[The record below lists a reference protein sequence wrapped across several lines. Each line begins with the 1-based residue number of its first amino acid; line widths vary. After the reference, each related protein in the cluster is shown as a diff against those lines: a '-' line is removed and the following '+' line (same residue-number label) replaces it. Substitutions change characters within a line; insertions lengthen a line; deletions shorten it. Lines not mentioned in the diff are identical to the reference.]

1 MAAVGVD
8 VDYLATHLG
17 MPETNLSLAISDPT
31 ADLVN
36 AILAAVATKAHE
48 FDTLF
53 SQKLQLEVELETSVR
68 GAEAQRDASNETARK
83 ALKDL
88 EDIRQKL
95 NQQETA
101 RQALE
106 NELQALKSSS
116 STSQSDIDTLRS
128 RITSL
133 ETSNRESLAIIDTKN
148 ATNEAL
154 SQELQAQ
161 HQKNLKLSQ
170 EVTALQQAVQN
181 ANAVASSAKIREQGL
196 QRQLEAAKRDVEWT
210 DQELKKKTA
219 EALSYRKEKGA
230 RIAELQRQNDD
241 AQSTVES
248 LKRGEQQLRQRL
260 QDAQKKADD
269 ALAKVQQL
277 EEAAAR
283 REEDFQQKVDR
294 LERLHELTEQQNAT
308 QKNRLRAMEERESQV
323 KRECEEKVQQ
333 ISKELATLNMDKEEL
348 AQANE
353 SLQAEV
359 GRLEAMLASGAGGSP
374 GRPGSAPQT
383 PRPLNGSMY
392 RPSSPFAT
400 PGSLR
405 KSISATQALD
415 EYYKVK
421 GQLNVEKQ
429 RSSNLAKDLED
440 VLEQLQAKAPELE
453 ELYAENERLQSEIK
467 NMSHLSD
474 ESFHERDIAKKAA
487 RKAESA
493 ASQAQ
498 AEISI
503 LRNQLRDL
511 GAQIQM
517 LLFNMHCR
525 EKGLS
530 ELSIEE
536 TLHLQKLERGQVEGN
551 ADNINSMILQRLVV
565 FKDIQELQEKNEK
578 LLQVT
583 HELGQSM
590 ESEEAIATKNQ
601 AVEDHRERIRL
612 QQELDVFKDTLRG
625 FQIKTESITKER
637 DLFRRIVES
646 RVSGDELAS
655 ALGHAPQDGV
665 LVSIED
671 NSPADSG
678 VFDYATLLEEIRK
691 EFDDYRKEQT
701 TDRKT
706 LKEQIEKLS
715 AERNRLQSEVSRIT
729 SQLSLASER
738 FDMLK
743 SNYAA
748 LEHEN
753 KELQRRNQTL
763 SESAAK
769 QDIRTQNV
777 AEELV
782 EARAVVESM
791 RTENANLKA
800 EKNLWQDI
808 QDRLSRD
815 NENLVQEKSRLNGL
829 LATHQTLQNER
840 ELAEAETK
848 RRLQANIDTLEAEL
862 TSTKRK
868 LAEEV
873 EEAKKA
879 QLRKEFDAQQSQ
891 KRIDELSANLGQVR
905 EELVA
910 VKTSRDHL
918 QSRVDELTIQLRSAD
933 ERAERLQPRP
943 TPRPGS
949 MVSTFDE
956 NTAQHDSDER
966 IQELI
971 HEATDLRRD
980 LEMTRSQLEDAQA
993 QVERYKELSQA
1004 SEEELER
1011 LNSAQEQYTQ
1021 EMDHTLA
1028 TKDATIKELEQRVAD
1043 LSSELSRSNGELS
1056 ALRDA
1061 QADIIRRFEEEKNIL
1076 DEEVKRLKAEEEH
1089 YISSSQFHQQDLRAQ
1104 ADIATAAQEAYENEV
1119 MKHGETAKALSNVR
1133 NEYNQLKTSIAK
1145 YKAEAESAKA
1155 TLMQSESSWD
1165 ERRQKFEQEISE
1177 IRTRWEDANAQNKIL
1192 HQQLE
1197 NVTAQI
1203 ASLQESRAAN
1213 DESLETISAQPNGS
1227 DADKYR
1233 ELSNYLRREKDI
1245 LEVQYELKVQDAQRL
1260 QQQLEY
1266 AQSQLDE
1273 TRLKLEQERRSQGD
1287 KDRNT
1292 MAHKD
1297 LMSKLEELNL
1307 FRESSAALRTEA
1319 RQTQAQL
1326 TEKIAKIAELE
1337 STIQPLEAQI
1347 EELQSQYSFKEAEM
1361 KQLQEDR
1368 DRWQK
1373 RTEDILSKHGRTDPA
1388 EVEELKQKV
1397 ASLESERNAL
1407 QEAET
1412 PLQAKIEELE
1422 QSIATKEADWAVTR
1436 EKLINS
1442 AKERSRVLTAA
1453 KNQVVTEKEQLQR
1466 SFDEVTEELAST
1478 KEELENFR
1486 RAKSELEEQ
1495 VSEFKRQVESLQA
1508 EAHTATPLVQ
1518 PSELPDSQ
1526 AAISELQSQLTAVRS
1541 ELETVLS
1548 QKAGIEQELQ
1558 STRDQLESAVAGQE
1572 RNATEAH
1579 TQTNGDSVM
1588 ETSNESRHN
1597 GSAENTLVQPL
1608 SDDERKKLEEQIAA
1622 SESRAAE
1629 WEAKAKEL
1637 EQNQDTIVKHRSDK
1651 MKEALNKRLSEFKAS
1666 MESERAQLQ
1675 QDKERLEADLN
1686 LRLEQERKIWE
1697 SERQS
1702 ELRVPSTPQ
1711 QPKLEAPLATP
1722 TAAVPDLNNLGD
1734 HEIRELVSK
1743 NATVRSI
1750 VQNNIKSK
1758 LAAEAKKLRE
1768 EHEASTKAE
1777 WDQKLAQAKES
1788 ATQLVTSKMNLK
1800 LNMTENRA
1808 RMANAKIEAVETA
1821 AKETPQRPVGEVWEI
1836 AKVAKPPPAPKQPA
1850 PSGTPGTP
1858 ATPAGLAGSA
1868 VTAPISQTTP
1878 SKPPPVS
1885 REAKPTPST
1894 SIPPKPVASNFPPQL
1909 NNPFVTSQHNQA
1921 PQAAPV
1927 ANPFVQS
1934 GLPTPQQAVPTGI
1947 PQPTQ
1952 SSASQIPKVS
1962 GLPIPGGARKPSGP
1976 QMLRGGGR
1984 GGGSQRGRG
1993 GNHQGRMSLNPSAD
2007 NFQPGAKRPRGDS
2020 EAGNGPKRARGG
2032 GGPGS

>member
-1 MAAVGVD
+1 MAAAGVD
-8 VDYLATHLG
+8 VGYLATHLG
-17 MPETNLSLAISDPT
+17 MPEANLATATSEPT
-31 ADLVN
+31 VDLVN
-36 AILAAVATKAHE
+36 AILAAVTTKSHE
-48 FDTLF
+48 FDVLF

-68 GAEAQRDASNETARK
+68 GAEAQRDASNETAKK
-83 ALKDL
+83 ALKDV

-95 NQQETA
+95 NQEETK
-101 RQALE
+101 RQTLE
-106 NELQALKSSS
+106 NELQSLKSSS
-116 STSQSDIDTLRS
+116 STSQSDIDSLRA
-128 RITSL
+128 RIASL

-148 ATNEAL
+148 ATNETL

-181 ANAVASSAKIREQGL
+181 ANAAASSTKIREQGL

-219 EALSYRKEKGA
+219 EALSDRKEKGA

-241 AQSTVES
+241 AASTVES

-260 QDAQKKADD
+260 QDAQRKADD

-283 REEDFQQKVDR
+283 REEDFQQQVAR
-294 LERLHELTEQQNAT
+294 LQRLLELTEQQTTT
-308 QKNRLRAMEERESQV
+308 QKNRLQAMEEREAQV
-323 KRECEEKVQQ
+323 KRECEDRVQQ
-333 ISKELATLNMDKEEL
+333 VSKELASLNMDKETL

-353 SLQAEV
+353 SLQAEI
-359 GRLEAMLASGAGGSP
+359 GRLEAMLASGSGGSP
-374 GRPGSAPQT
+374 RQHGSAPQT
-383 PRPLNGSMY
+383 PRPLNGSVY

-400 PGSLR
+400 PSSVR
-405 KSISATQALD
+405 RTISATQALD

-429 RSSNLAKDLED
+429 RSNNLAKDLED
-440 VLEQLQAKAPELE
+440 CLEQLQAKAPELE

-474 ESFHERDIAKKAA
+474 ESFHERDVAKKAA

-498 AEISI
+498 AEIAI

-525 EKGLS
+525 EKGLD

-536 TLHLQKLERGQVEGN
+536 TLHFQKLERGQVEGN
-551 ADNINSMILQRLVV
+551 AENINSMILQRLVV

-583 HELGQSM
+583 HELGQNM
-590 ESEEAIATKNQ
+590 ESEEAIAAKNQ
-601 AVEDHRERIRL
+601 AVEDHKERIRL
-612 QQELDVFKDTLRG
+612 QQELDVFRDTLRG

-637 DLFRRIVES
+637 DMFRRIVES
-646 RVSGDELAS
+646 RASGDELAS
-655 ALGHAPQDGV
+655 ALGRNPQDGV
-665 LVSIED
+665 FASIEQNAAID
-671 NSPADSG
+671 G
-678 VFDYATLLEEIRK
+678 DYATLLEEIRK

-715 AERNRLQSEVSRIT
+715 AERSRLQSEVSRIN

-738 FDMLK
+738 FEMLK

-748 LEHEN
+748 LENEN
-753 KELQRRNQTL
+753 KELQRRNQTM

-791 RTENANLKA
+791 RSENANLKA

-808 QDRLSRD
+808 QNRLSRD
-815 NENLVQEKSRLNGL
+815 NENLIQEKSRLNNL
-829 LATHQTLQNER
+829 LASQQTLLNER
-840 ELAEAETK
+840 DHADAETK
-848 RRLQANIDTLEAEL
+848 RRLQTTIDTLEANL

-868 LAEEV
+868 LAEEA

-879 QLRKEFDAQQSQ
+879 QLRKEFDVQQSQ
-891 KRIDELSANLGQVR
+891 KRIDELTANLGQIR

-918 QSRVDELTIQLRSAD
+918 QSRVDELTIQLRSAG

-949 MVSTFDE
+949 MVSMFDE
-956 NTAQHDSDER
+956 NGAQKDSDER

-971 HEATDLRRD
+971 HEATDLKRD
-980 LEMTRSQLEDAQA
+980 LDITKSQLENAEA
-993 QVERYKELSQA
+993 QVEQYKELSQA

-1011 LNSAQEQYTQ
+1011 LNFAQEQYTQ
-1021 EMDHTLA
+1021 EMENALS
-1028 TKDATIKELEQRVAD
+1028 TKDATIKELEQRVED
-1043 LSSELSRSNGELS
+1043 LSSELSRSNGDLS
-1056 ALRDA
+1056 ALRDS
-1061 QADIIRRFEEEKNIL
+1061 QADVARRFEEEKAIL
-1076 DEEVKRLKAEEEH
+1076 EEELKRLREAEEH
-1089 YISSSQFHQQDLRAQ
+1089 YMSSSQFHQQDIRAQ
-1104 ADIATAAQEAYENEV
+1104 ADIATTAQQAYENEV
-1119 MKHGETAKALSNVR
+1119 MKHGETAKALSSVR
-1133 NEYNQLKTSIAK
+1133 NEYNQLKTSVAK
-1145 YKAEAESAKA
+1145 FKAEAESSKA

-1177 IRTRWEDANAQNKIL
+1177 IRIRWEDANAQNKLL

-1197 NVTAQI
+1197 NVNSQITA
-1203 ASLQESRAAN
+1203 LQESRTTS
-1213 DESLETISAQPNGS
+1213 DESLETISAQPS
-1227 DADKYR
+1227 DANADKYR

-1245 LEVQYELKVQDAQRL
+1245 LEVQYELKVQDAKRL
-1260 QQQLEY
+1260 QQQLDY
-1266 AQSQLDE
+1266 TQSQLDE
-1273 TRLKLEQERRSQGD
+1273 VRLKLEQERRSQSD
-1287 KDRNT
+1287 TDRNT

-1319 RQTQAQL
+1319 RQAQAQL
-1326 TEKIAKIAELE
+1326 TEKNAKIDELE
-1337 STIQPLEAQI
+1337 SKIQPLEAQI
-1347 EELQSQYSFKEAEM
+1347 EELQSQQNFKEAEM
-1361 KQLQEDR
+1361 KQLHEDR

-1397 ASLESERNAL
+1397 TSLENERNAL

-1412 PLQAKIEELE
+1412 PLREKIQELE
-1422 QSIATKEADWAVTR
+1422 ASIASKEADWAVTR
-1436 EKLINS
+1436 EKLILS
-1442 AKERSRVLTAA
+1442 AKERSRQLTTV
-1453 KNQVVTEKEQLQR
+1453 KNQVVAEKEQLQKN
-1466 SFDEVTEELAST
+1466 FEEVTGELAST
-1478 KEELENFR
+1478 KEELETFKK
-1486 RAKSELEEQ
+1486 AKSELEEQ
-1495 VSEFKRQVESLQA
+1495 VLEFKKQISSLQVPVENNA
-1508 EAHTATPLVQ
+1508 SLAA

-1526 AAISELQSQLTAVRS
+1526 AALSELQSQLDATRS
-1541 ELETVLS
+1541 ELETVAS
-1548 QKAGIEQELQ
+1548 QKASIEQELQ
-1558 STRDQLESAVAGQE
+1558 STREQLNSALSGKE
-1572 RNATEAH
+1572 GATEAH
-1579 TQTNGDSVM
+1579 TQTNGDTTMENSV
-1588 ETSNESRHN
+1588 EAGQN
-1597 GSAENTLVQPL
+1597 GSTENTTIAQPL
-1608 SDDERKKLEEQIAA
+1608 SDDERKQLEEQIAS
-1622 SESRAAE
+1622 SETRAAE

-1637 EQNQDTIVKHRSDK
+1637 EQNQDNIVKHRSDK

-1675 QDKERLEADLN
+1675 QDKEKLEADFK
-1686 LRLEQERKIWE
+1686 LRMEQERKIWE
-1697 SERQS
+1697 TEQATSEIK
-1702 ELRVPSTPQ
+1702 VPSTPQ
-1711 QPKLEAPLATP
+1711 QPKPEAPV
-1722 TAAVPDLNNLGD
+1722 AVPNTPIADLNNLGD
-1734 HEIRELVSK
+1734 QEIRELVSK

-1758 LAAEAKKLRE
+1758 LAIEAKKIKE
-1768 EHEASTKAE
+1768 EHEASIKAE
-1777 WDQKLAQAKES
+1777 WEQKLAQAKES

-1808 RMANAKIEAVETA
+1808 RMANAKIEVVQTA
-1821 AKETPQRPVGEVWEI
+1821 AKDTPQRPVGEVWQI
-1836 AKVAKPPPAPKQPA
+1836 AKDAKPPPAPKQVA
-1850 PSGTPGTP
+1850 PTAMQATP
-1858 ATPAGLAGSA
+1858 ATPAGPTASA
-1868 VTAPISQTTP
+1868 TTTLSSQATP
-1878 SKPPPVS
+1878 SKAAPVPQ
-1885 REAKPTPST
+1885 EALSTPST
-1894 SIPPKPVASNFPPQL
+1894 IPPKPAAPNAPNAPQL
-1909 NNPFVTSQHNQA
+1909 PNNPFSASQQNQT
-1921 PQAAPV
+1921 PQVPV
-1927 ANPFVQS
+1927 AANPFSQTS
-1934 GLPTPQQAVPTGI
+1934 IPTPQQTAPSGI
-1947 PQPTQ
+1947 PQPAQ
-1952 SSASQIPKVS
+1952 SSVSQIPKAS
-1962 GLPIPGGARKPSGP
+1962 NLPIPGGARKPSGQQIP
-1976 QMLRGGGR
+1976 RGGAR

-1993 GNHQGRMSLNPSAD
+1993 GHPGRASLNPSAD

-2020 EAGNGPKRARGG
+2020 EVGNGPKRARGG